1 MNNVTVSNHRP
12 DTALATNNWQGNA
25 RQQALATGISASAK
39 AEIESMLMMADARP
53 RNEQQAIQKM
63 MVSCDR
69 PRLAELASYEYAKGG
84 TSIFGASIR
93 LLEMV
98 AQKWGNMKWGFH
110 ELSRENGESTVMCYA
125 IDLESNARVER
136 MIVVS
141 HEIGTRNGTKKLTDE
156 REIYE
161 WIANKAQRRVRTC
174 LENIIPRD
182 VIEECLDACNRTAK
196 SNVEI
201 TPDIL
206 KRTLATFAEHGVTKE
221 HIEKLLQRK
230 FDIDTVTPGNILRLR
245 RIYQSITD
253 GMSEASDNFDMEVA
267 KKPDVVAAVAEKP
280 RKSRKKV
287 EPKPK
292 AEPKVEKSEP
302 NPMDIPSRKAE
313 PETEVGPPPEQKIEK
328 RAWDSMLF
336 ATLLDQCNT
345 DEEVASLVI
354 SFDTKDLSEDASNW
368 MMSEIADRK
377 NTIFEQNNNG

>member
-53 RNEQQAIQKM
+53 RDEQQAIQKM

-182 VIEECLDACNRTAK
+182 VIEECLDACQRTAK

-206 KRTLATFAEHGVTKE
+206 KRTLKTFAEHGVTKA

-253 GMSEASDNFDMEVA
+253 GMSEASDNFDMEDEA
-267 KKPDVVAAVAEKP
+267 KPEVVAAVTEKP
-280 RKSRKKV
+280 RKSRKKA

-292 AEPKVEKSEP
+292 EEPKVED
-302 NPMDIPSRKAE
+302 NPMDVPSRE
-313 PETEVGPPPEQKIEK
+313 PEVEDFQVGPPPEQKIEK
-328 RAWDSMLF
+328 RKWNAMQFS
-336 ATLLDQCNT
+336 TLLDQCNT

-377 NTIFEQNNNG
+377 NTIFELNNNG

>member
-1 MNNVTVSNHRP
+1 
-12 DTALATNNWQGNA
+12 
-25 RQQALATGISASAK
+25 
-39 AEIESMLMMADARP
+39 MLMMADARP
-53 RNEQQAIQKM
+53 RDEQQAIQKM

-182 VIEECLDACNRTAK
+182 VIEECLDACQRTAK

-206 KRTLATFAEHGVTKE
+206 KRTLKTFAEHGVTKA

-253 GMSEASDNFDMEVA
+253 GMSEASDNFDMEDEA
-267 KKPDVVAAVAEKP
+267 KPEVVAAVTEKP
-280 RKSRKKV
+280 RKSRKKA

-292 AEPKVEKSEP
+292 EEPKVED
-302 NPMDIPSRKAE
+302 NPMDVPSRE
-313 PETEVGPPPEQKIEK
+313 PEVEDFQVGPPPEQKIEK
-328 RAWDSMLF
+328 RKWNAMQFS
-336 ATLLDQCNT
+336 TLLDQCNT

-377 NTIFEQNNNG
+377 NTIFELNNNG